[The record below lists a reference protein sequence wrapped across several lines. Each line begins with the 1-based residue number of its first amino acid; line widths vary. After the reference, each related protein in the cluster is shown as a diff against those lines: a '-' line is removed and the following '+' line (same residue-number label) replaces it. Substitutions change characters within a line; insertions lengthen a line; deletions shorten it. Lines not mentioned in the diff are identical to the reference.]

1 MNLHNYAKITYSL
14 FIHFLG
20 AIFIYG
26 NAECM
31 SGTIDCLSPA

>member
-1 MNLHNYAKITYSL
+1 MNLHNYAKFTYSL
-14 FIHFLG
+14 FFHFFG

-31 SGTIDCLSPA
+31 SGTIDCLPPA